1 MSALDQASNTFPFA
15 PNFFNQM
22 GYHYVPG
29 DDMSDEDESQIMAD
43 LKAIAEYGAPM
54 TAPHGFVEHCDLLEF
69 WDCNKEEIFSFI
81 FGDYDGYFDRDI
93 EEEIEGEFGLTR
105 NEAVSLECGRPTDEK
120 KKKIIWRLLETVA
133 NYVCFDTDAH
143 MC

>member
-1 MSALDQASNTFPFA
+1 MFALDQASNTFPFA

-29 DDMSDEDESQIMAD
+29 DDMSDEDESQIMVD

-69 WDCNKEEIFSFI
+69 WDNNAEDIYAFILNCPEEFLE
-81 FGDYDGYFDRDI
+81 D
-93 EEEIEGEFGLTR
+93 ELEGEFCITR
-105 NEAVSLECGRPTDEK
+105 GEALRLIEHCPDDDLKER
-120 KKKIIWRLLETVA
+120 IIWRLLEIIA
-133 NYVCFDTDAH
+133 NFVCFDTDAM